1 MRFWA
6 VIPAA
11 GIGARMGVDRPKQYL
26 TLAGRTVLE
35 HSIGPLLA
43 HPAIAAA
50 VVAIRQDDPWWP
62 TLTLR
67 NDARVHTCAGGTE
80 RADSVRNALRHLLER
95 GAHNDDWVLVHDAAR
110 PCLLA
115 EDLERLIET
124 LKDEH
129 IGGLLAV
136 PVTDTVKRA
145 AGDGRVETTLPRTG
159 LWRAATPQM
168 FRFGPLVHALEVATA
183 EGLLVTDESMAME
196 HMGHRPLLVASSAR
210 NLKITHPSDL
220 PIAERYLECSL

>member
-1 MRFWA
+1 
-6 VIPAA
+6 
-11 GIGARMGVDRPKQYL
+11 MGVDRPKQYL
-26 TLAGRTVLE
+26 QLAGRTVLE
-35 HSIGPLLA
+35 HSVAPLLA

-50 VVAIRQDDPWWP
+50 VVAIRADDRWWS
-62 TLTLR
+62 TLDLSK
-67 NDARVHTCAGGTE
+67 DPRVHTCPGGTE
-80 RADSVRNALRHLLER
+80 RADSVRNALDLLR
-95 GAHNDDWVLVHDAAR
+95 KQGAQNDDWVLVHDAAR

-115 EDLERLIET
+115 EDLKGLIDT

-136 PVTDTVKRA
+136 PLTDTVKRA
-145 AGDGRVETTLPRTG
+145 AGDGRVETTLTRTG

-168 FRFGPLVHALEVATA
+168 FRFGPLRQALEAAAA